1 MCGEAFGIHQV
12 TGSYPT
18 EKAMHWS
25 LEKILRGAR
34 SMAATDVHLSQG
46 VAPILRINGELKP
59 AQGPALEKEDLQA
72 IHDSLLEAKQKEAF
86 ARDWQLS
93 FSRTLAGIGR
103 FRVSVYLHAGTPEFA
118 IRLCETVVRTA
129 EDLGLPA
136 VVAEFTRLTGGL
148 ILVTGPTGMGKTTTL
163 NYMVHTI
170 NEERRAKIITLE
182 DPVEYVHSNI
192 RSLVIQQELLCD
204 FQSFNGVLRA
214 VLRQDPDVIVIG
226 EMRDLDTIETALMA
240 AETGHLVIATLHT
253 PDAAQTLQRIASVF
267 PQQQQESIASQ
278 LAGSLQGIVSQRLL
292 PRATGSARVLAAE
305 VCVANTAVRNMI
317 REGNVHQLRNEI
329 MTGRKHKM
337 QLMDNVLLE
346 LYQRGEI
353 TYDVAVSN
361 CHDPDFIRQRTQRA
375 TEGRP

>member
-1 MCGEAFGIHQV
+1 MN
-12 TGSYPT
+12 
-18 EKAMHWS
+18 WS
-25 LEKILRGAR
+25 LDKILRGAR
-34 SMAATDVHLSQG
+34 AMHATDIHLSRG

-59 AQGPALEKEDLQA
+59 AQGAPLEAEDLVA
-72 IHDSLLEAKQKEAF
+72 IHDELLDDAQKRAF
-86 ARDWQLS
+86 ERDWQAS
-93 FSRTLAGIGR
+93 FSRTVHGIGR
-103 FRVSVYLHAGTPEFA
+103 FRVSVYRHAGTPEFA
-118 IRLCETVVRTA
+118 IRLCETVVRSA
-129 EDLGLPA
+129 EELGLPA
-136 VVAEFTRLTGGL
+136 VVAELTRSPGGL

-163 NYMVHTI
+163 NFMINTI

-182 DPVEYVHSNI
+182 DPVEFVHANN
-192 RSLVIQQELLCD
+192 RSLVIQQELLTD
-204 FQSFNGVLRA
+204 FQSFNGALRA
-214 VLRQDPDVIVIG
+214 VLRQDPDVIVVG

-267 PQQQQESIASQ
+267 PQSQQESIAYQ
-278 LAGSLQGIVSQRLL
+278 LAGSIQGVISQRLL
-292 PRATGSARVLAAE
+292 PRATGSARVLAVE

-346 LYQRGEI
+346 LYQRGDI

-361 CHDPDFIRQRTQRA
+361 CHDPDFIRSRTKRA
-375 TEGRP
+375 TDAPP

>member
-1 MCGEAFGIHQV
+1 
-12 TGSYPT
+12 
-18 EKAMHWS
+18 MHWS

-34 SMAATDVHLSQG
+34 SMAATDIHLSQG
-46 VAPILRINGELKP
+46 VAPILRINGDLKP
-59 AQGPALEKEDLQA
+59 AQGPPLDRDDLRA
-72 IHDSLLEAKQKEAF
+72 IHDDLLEERQKEAF

-93 FSRTLAGIGR
+93 FSRTVSGIGR

-129 EDLGLPA
+129 EELGLPP
-136 VVAEFTRLTGGL
+136 VVSELTRSPGGL

-163 NYMVHTI
+163 NYMINTI
-170 NEERRAKIITLE
+170 NEERRAKTITLE
-182 DPVEYVHSNI
+182 DPVEFVHANN
-192 RSLVIQQELLCD
+192 RSLVIQQELQSD
-204 FQSFNGVLRA
+204 FLSFNGALRA

-267 PQQQQESIASQ
+267 PQQQQQSIAYQ
-278 LAGSLQGIVSQRLL
+278 LAGSLQGVISQRLL
-292 PRATGSARVLAAE
+292 PRATGSARVLAVE
-305 VCVANTAVRNMI
+305 ICIANTAVRNMI

-337 QLMDNVLLE
+337 QLMDNVLLD

-361 CHDPDFIRQRTQRA
+361 CHDGDFIAQRTKRA
-375 TEGRP
+375 TEGRG